1 MTKSRGL
8 KRPKHVFSSIDDEL
22 LRRNYADSLTS
33 DLATVLGCSVD
44 AVLRRANRLG
54 LKKSR
59 ELVAQVARERMLD
72 PTHPGRAYLLKPGNV
87 PSNKGKKM
95 PPGWAPGRM
104 AESQF
109 KKGNKPH
116 TWVPVGSYRISPDG
130 YLERKVN
137 DLPGNNSVR
146 WHPVHRLVWEEVN
159 GPVPAGH
166 MVAFKPGRRTTELK
180 LITLDAVELISRA
193 QNMARNTIHN
203 QPGPVRELMRLRGT
217 LTRAI
222 NRRVKEQGA

>member
-1 MTKSRGL
+1 MTKSSRH
-8 KRPKHVFSSIDDEL
+8 RFTPADDEL
-22 LRRNYADSLTS
+22 LRRNYADSLTG

-54 LKKSR
+54 LKKNR
-59 ELVAQVARERMLD
+59 ELIAQVARERMLD
-72 PTHPGRAYLLKPGNV
+72 PAHPGRAYLIQPGNV
-87 PSNKGKKM
+87 PANKGKKM
-95 PPGWAPGRM
+95 PPGWVPGRM

-109 KKGNKPH
+109 KKGNKPQ
-116 TWVPVGSYRISPDG
+116 TWLPVGSYRISPDG

-137 DLPGNNSVR
+137 DLPGNNCVR

-159 GPVPAGH
+159 GPVPDGH
-166 MVAFKPGRRTTELK
+166 MVAFKPGRRTSELK

-203 QPGPVRELMRLRGT
+203 QPGPVREVMRLRGT
-217 LTRAI
+217 LKRAI
-222 NRRVKEQGA
+222 NRKVKEQGA